1 MPMHRTLAQDR
12 LHVAVDLLILT
23 VKDGRLNLLLSK
35 REHPPFAGFWALPGR
50 MVAID
55 ESAEIAANR
64 LLGEMLP
71 VREPF
76 MEQLYTFTQTDRD
89 PRGRVISIA
98 YLVIV
103 PWGRLKGILEAG
115 TTGFAC
121 FQAALGQ
128 DGLRLISDH
137 GTIPGSAE
145 LAFDHARMIQTGI
158 QRLRN
163 KIDYTDIGFFF
174 LENREA
180 FSLSE
185 LQTVFEAVLD
195 DSLDSSN
202 FRRFI
207 LNRYEKTGRLE
218 QTEQAEKRGRG
229 RPAALYYLKN
239 E

>member
-1 MPMHRTLAQDR
+1 MHESLAPDR
-12 LHVAVDLLILT
+12 LHIAVDLLIVT
-23 VKDGRLNLLLSK
+23 VKGGRLNLLLSK

-55 ESAEIAANR
+55 ESAEITANR
-64 LLGEMLP
+64 LMAEMLP

-76 MEQLYTFTQTDRD
+76 MEQLYTFTQVDRD

-103 PWGRLKGILEAG
+103 PWGRLKGILDTG
-115 TTGFAC
+115 TTGFVC
-121 FQAALGQ
+121 FEAALDQ

-137 GTIPGSAE
+137 STIPGNAE
-145 LAFDHARMIQTGI
+145 LAFDHTRMIQTGI

-163 KIDYTDIGFFF
+163 KIDYTDIGFYF

-195 DSLDSSN
+195 DKLDTSN
-202 FRRFI
+202 FRRSI
-207 LNRYEKTGRLE
+207 LNRYEKAGRLV

-229 RPAALYYLKN
+229 RPATLYRLID

>member
-1 MPMHRTLAQDR
+1 MHRTLAQDR

-76 MEQLYTFTQTDRD
+76 MEQLYTFTQADRD

-145 LAFDHARMIQTGI
+145 LAFDHARMIRTGL
-158 QRLRN
+158 QRLR
-163 KIDYTDIGFFF
+163 
-174 LENREA
+174 
-180 FSLSE
+180 E

-229 RPAALYYLKN
+229 RPASLYCLKN

>member
-1 MPMHRTLAQDR
+1 MHSVLDPDR

-23 VKDGRLNLLLSK
+23 VKDGRLNLLLSR
-35 REHPPFAGFWALPGR
+35 REHPPFAGLWALPGQ

-55 ESAEIAANR
+55 ETAEITAGR
-64 LLGEMLP
+64 LLAEMLP

-103 PWGRLKGILEAG
+103 PWERLKEVLEAG
-115 TTGFAC
+115 ETGFAL
-121 FQAALGQ
+121 FQAALDQ
-128 DGLRLISDH
+128 DGLRLISDQ
-137 GTIPGSAE
+137 GAIPGNAD
-145 LAFDHARMIQTGI
+145 LAFDHAQMIKTGL

-185 LQTVFEAVLD
+185 LQAIFEAVLD
-195 DSLDSSN
+195 DKLDRSN

-207 LNRYEKTGRLE
+207 LNRYEKTGRLA

-229 RPAALYYLKN
+229 RPAALYCLKN

>member
-50 MVAID
+50 MVAVD

-76 MEQLYTFTQTDRD
+76 MEQLYTFTQADRD

-115 TTGFAC
+115 TTGLAC
-121 FQAALGQ
+121 F
-128 DGLRLISDH
+128 
-137 GTIPGSAE
+137 
-145 LAFDHARMIQTGI
+145 
-158 QRLRN
+158 
-163 KIDYTDIGFFF
+163 
-174 LENREA
+174 
-180 FSLSE
+180 
-185 LQTVFEAVLD
+185 
-195 DSLDSSN
+195 
-202 FRRFI
+202 
-207 LNRYEKTGRLE
+207 
-218 QTEQAEKRGRG
+218 
-229 RPAALYYLKN
+229 
-239 E
+239 

>member
-1 MPMHRTLAQDR
+1 MHSALAADR

-23 VKDGRLNLLLSK
+23 VKSGRLNLLLSK
-35 REHPPFAGFWALPGR
+35 RGYPPFAGLWALPGR
-50 MVAID
+50 IIAID
-55 ESAEIAANR
+55 ESAESAANR
-64 LLGEMLP
+64 LLAEMLP
-71 VREPF
+71 VKEPCI
-76 MEQLYTFTQTDRD
+76 EQLYTFTQADRD

-103 PWGRLKGILEAG
+103 PWGQLKGVLE
-115 TTGFAC
+115 TRETGFVC
-121 FQAALGQ
+121 FQTALDQ
-128 DGLRLISDH
+128 DGLRLISNQ
-137 GTIPGSAE
+137 GTILGSAD
-145 LAFDHARMIQTGI
+145 LAFDHARMIQTGL

-163 KIDYTDIGFFF
+163 KIDYTDIGFSF

-195 DSLDSSN
+195 DKLDSSN

-218 QTEQAEKRGRG
+218 QTEQAERRGRG
-229 RPAALYYLKN
+229 RPAALYCLKQ
-239 E
+239 

>member
-1 MPMHRTLAQDR
+1 MHSALPPDR

-23 VKDGRLNLLLSK
+23 VKGGRLNLLLS
-35 REHPPFAGFWALPGR
+35 RRGYPPFAGFWALPGR

-55 ESAEIAANR
+55 ESAENAADR
-64 LLGEMLP
+64 LLAEMLP

-76 MEQLYTFTQTDRD
+76 MEQLYTFTQADRD

-103 PWGRLKGILEAG
+103 PWGRLKGILETGAS
-115 TTGFAC
+115 GFAC
-121 FQAALGQ
+121 FQAALDQ
-128 DGLRLISDH
+128 DGLRLVSDH
-137 GTIPGSAE
+137 AAIPESAD
-145 LAFDHARMIQTGI
+145 LAFDHAHMIQTGL

-163 KIDYTDIGFFF
+163 KIDYTDIGFSF

-195 DSLDSSN
+195 DKLDSSN

-218 QTEQAEKRGRG
+218 QTEQAEKHGRG
-229 RPAALYYLKN
+229 RPAALYRLKN